1 MSDEYDLL
9 DILLGAAVY
18 AGIIGLALTLLP

>member
-9 DILLGAAVY
+9 DILLGAAIY
-18 AGIIGLALTLLP
+18 AGIIALALTLLP